1 MTTTM
6 TRRNELCKR
15 DAFLRNRLLSFLRS
29 QKHRGGG
36 RRVEGGGGG
45 GPPGGDTYMR
55 IDHEKVAEV
64 EDLEDA
70 DGKEDDNLE
79 DGPPLH
85 AAVGALRGCT

>member
-1 MTTTM
+1 V
-6 TRRNELCKR
+6 
-15 DAFLRNRLLSFLRS
+15 DSDSLLDL
-29 QKHRGGG
+29 
-36 RRVEGGGGG
+36 E
-45 GPPGGDTYMR
+45 
-55 IDHEKVAEV
+55 EVAEV

>member
-1 MTTTM
+1 M

-36 RRVEGGGGG
+36 RRVEGRGESRRGGGAG
-45 GPPGGDTYMR
+45 VDS
-55 IDHEKVAEV
+55 DSLLDLEEVAEV